1 MAKTYSMVVGVI
13 LLIWGVIGLFSDSF
27 LGISTTGLQVWL
39 FIVAGILGLWM
50 GLAGK
55 GTIEYAK
62 SVGIIFVLVGVLGFI
77 LPGILDSLTLD
88 NGVIANVV
96 HLVVGLWGLWV
107 GFKRGAVAPAMPSNP
122 TV

>member
-1 MAKTYSMVVGVI
+1 MAKTYSMVVGII

-55 GTIEYAK
+55 GTKGYAK
-62 SVGIIFVLVGVLGFI
+62 WFGIIFILVGIIGFVLPGV
-77 LPGILDSLTLD
+77 LDSLTLD
-88 NGVIANVV
+88 NGVVANIV
-96 HLVVGLWGLWV
+96 HLVAGLWGLWT
-107 GFKRGAVAPAMPSNP
+107 GFKGGAGAPVMPSNP

>member
-55 GTIEYAK
+55 GTVEYAK
-62 SVGIIFVLVGVLGFI
+62 WLGIIFVLIGILGFI
-77 LPGILDSLTLD
+77 LPGVLDSLTLD
-88 NGVIANVV
+88 NGVVANVV
-96 HLVVGLWGLWV
+96 HLAAGLWGLWV
-107 GFKRGAVAPAMPSNP
+107 GFKKGAVAPTMPSNP